1 MQAKLNKAR
10 GVISAAPIEKLM
22 KAALPGVLLVSMGM
36 AASVAQTNATQ
47 SQASERIDKTIVR
60 EVDLTRDGKP
70 EKIIF
75 HITGDNMRSPFSWTF
90 EIISNGRRIFRKED
104 HDTAE
109 FDSFF
114 DPNKDFLEAEG
125 ACKCYSF
132 ESCKKRWY
140 FDELPRRFIIR
151 LDAEDSEWLKKT
163 KTGPYPHFHPY
174 SEIYDRILGTG
185 RATASEAEKIIED
198 LKIHMESGD
207 AFGISLEI
215 HPGGYIAIWIPVIN
229 DFFVIFEPS

>member
-1 MQAKLNKAR
+1 MRA
-10 GVISAAPIEKLM
+10 G
-22 KAALPGVLLVSMGM
+22 LPGVLLISMGM
-36 AASVAQTNATQ
+36 AALVAHTNAIQ
-47 SQASERIDKTIVR
+47 NHASGKIDKTIIR

-70 EKIIF
+70 EKIIL
-75 HITGDNMRSPFSWTF
+75 HVTGDNMRSPFSWTV
-90 EIISNGRRIFRKED
+90 EIISNGRRIFRQEKHE
-104 HDTAE
+104 TAE
-109 FDSFF
+109 FDSLF
-114 DPNKDFLEAEG
+114 DPNSDFLEAEG

-140 FDELPRRFIIR
+140 YDELPRRFIIR

-163 KTGPYPHFHPY
+163 KTGPYPPFHPY

-185 RATASEAEKIIED
+185 RATARESEKIIED

-207 AFGISLEI
+207 AFGIDIGLD
-215 HPGGYIAIWIPVIN
+215 HGGGYIAVWIPVID

>member
-1 MQAKLNKAR
+1 MNT
-10 GVISAAPIEKLM
+10 S
-22 KAALPGVLLVSMGM
+22 LPRVLLAAMGM
-36 AASVAQTNATQ
+36 AALVAQTDAIQN
-47 SQASERIDKTIVR
+47 QASERVDKTIIR

-70 EKIIF
+70 EKIIL
-75 HITGDNMRSPFSWTF
+75 HITGDNIRSPFSWTF

-104 HDTAE
+104 HDTAG
-109 FDSFF
+109 FDSLF
-114 DPNKDFLEAEG
+114 DPNNDFLEAEG

-140 FDELPRRFIIR
+140 FDELPRRFIVR

-163 KTGPYPHFHPY
+163 RTVGDPPFHPY
-174 SEIYDRILGTG
+174 SEIYEQILGTG
-185 RATASEAEKIIED
+185 RATPSEAEKIIED

-207 AFGISLEI
+207 AFGISLES
-215 HPGGYIAIWIPVIN
+215 HPGGYIAVWIPVIN